1 MGIPAPVLKLF
12 WKNTERGDQ
21 KRLATQSA
29 PAGVTEICDIP
40 YIDDDKWQHKLDVYF
55 PENMENEKLPVI
67 IDIHGGGWMYGDKE
81 LNKYYNMV
89 LASKGFTVFS
99 MSYTL
104 WPETTVPEQL
114 KEIAEALLWIKNNI
128 SSYPCDKSKIMLTG
142 DSESGAK
149 AGAKALG
156 ITEYRS
162 QVLPEDKSRIV
173 EELKA
178 EGKTVIMV
186 GDGIND
192 SPALA
197 AADVSVSMKH
207 SSDIAREVADISL
220 LSDDLYDLVTLRKL
234 SVGMLDKINTN
245 YRNIV
250 AVNGS
255 LLVLGVLGVIPP
267 STSSMIHNLSTMIFG
282 VLSTKSVLNN
292 SDIEAKA
299 IEVADAS

>member
-12 WKNTERGDQ
+12 WKNTERGDL

-114 KEIAEALLWIKNNI
+114 KEIAEALL
-128 SSYPCDKSKIMLTG
+128 
-142 DSESGAK
+142 
-149 AGAKALG
+149 
-156 ITEYRS
+156 
-162 QVLPEDKSRIV
+162 
-173 EELKA
+173 
-178 EGKTVIMV
+178 
-186 GDGIND
+186 
-192 SPALA
+192 
-197 AADVSVSMKH
+197 
-207 SSDIAREVADISL
+207 
-220 LSDDLYDLVTLRKL
+220 
-234 SVGMLDKINTN
+234 
-245 YRNIV
+245 
-250 AVNGS
+250 
-255 LLVLGVLGVIPP
+255 
-267 STSSMIHNLSTMIFG
+267 
-282 VLSTKSVLNN
+282 
-292 SDIEAKA
+292 
-299 IEVADAS
+299 